1 MASWEPDEIDFEDEY
16 DKAETKDDAD
26 LDTSMTILNES
37 IREQEELQEKLN
49 RAEWLSINK
58 DQIAKLGQQIAL
70 NEKKQGEYIMRAS
83 KTIISILHRGFNK
96 IKEDGRVMIID
107 EKSAEKL
114 YNKLRSVESD
124 EHTYKIAFENES
136 GTYKD
141 ILSPTNRWLAPNA
154 YLKIFGKKF
163 MKDIGF
169 DVDKPRTGT
178 KRKIPKKRI
187 KQIEM
192 YVDEIDDNRKQFTAR
207 ELNELPTTSE
217 NNQDNIMLQD
227 IITKNEIATD
237 NSIKLIETSLT
248 ETGAEAS
255 TQTGGLTLRELEGL
269 DKELRTISGSLR
281 SAIAKAMAKQVD
293 INRENR
299 KLEEMVNDETYSD
312 EQREEVRARLQR
324 FQGEQK
330 AISDQIRI
338 LKGRYSNQIYQ
349 IRESIMKFLDKE
361 TGTLGERIRTL
372 FKEQGITIVSILTA
386 LGMTIG
392 VLIEALLGG
401 PSTTSTPTPQSTTTS
416 DKKGGARE
424 WIKNKLKA
432 LSQLLGKL
440 ADKALASLP
449 GIIGSIL
456 SWILNRAKEVV
467 GWLSQNLWALIT
479 GVGVLIYTYFITK
492 TRRR

>member
-1 MASWEPDEIDFEDEY
+1 MATSEPDEIDFEDQY
-16 DKAETKDDAD
+16 DKADPIDDAD
-26 LDTSMTILNES
+26 LDESMTLLNET
-37 IREQEELQEKLN
+37 IREQEELERRIT
-49 RAEWLSINK
+49 RAERTSTNK
-58 DQIAKLGQQIAL
+58 DERTKLEQQIVF

-83 KTIISILHRGFNK
+83 KTIISILHRGFEK
-96 IKEDGRVMIID
+96 MKQAGSVIVLD

-114 YNKLRSVESD
+114 YSRLQLVESD
-124 EHTYKIAFENES
+124 ERTYRIAFEKES

-141 ILSPTNRWLAPNA
+141 ILSPTNRWQVPNA
-154 YLKIFGKKF
+154 YLRIFGKKF

-169 DVDKPRTGT
+169 DADKPKSGT
-178 KRKIPKKRI
+178 KSKIPKKRMG
-187 KQIEM
+187 QIEQYIDEM
-192 YVDEIDDNRKQFTAR
+192 YDNTKQFAR

-217 NNQDNIMLQD
+217 SNQDNIMLQD

-237 NSIKLIETSLT
+237 NSMKLIETSLT
-248 ETGAEAS
+248 EIGEDAS

-281 SAIAKAMAKQVD
+281 SAIAKSIAKQVD
-293 INRENR
+293 IDRENR
-299 KLEEMVNDETYSD
+299 KLEEMANDETYSD
-312 EQREEVRARLQR
+312 EPREEVRARLQR
-324 FQGEQK
+324 FQDEQK
-330 AISDQIRI
+330 AINDQIRI

-372 FKEQGITIVSILTA
+372 FKELGITIVSILTA
-386 LGMTIG
+386 LGMTLG

-401 PSTTSTPTPQSTTTS
+401 PSTSTPTSQSTTTS

-440 ADKALASLP
+440 ADKVLESLP

-479 GVGVLIYTYFITK
+479 GVGVLIYTYFMTK
-492 TRRR
+492 TRRG

>member
-1 MASWEPDEIDFEDEY
+1 
-16 DKAETKDDAD
+16 
-26 LDTSMTILNES
+26 
-37 IREQEELQEKLN
+37 
-49 RAEWLSINK
+49 
-58 DQIAKLGQQIAL
+58 
-70 NEKKQGEYIMRAS
+70 MRAS
-83 KTIISILHRGFNK
+83 KTIISILHRGFEK
-96 IKEDGRVMIID
+96 IKQDGKVMVLD

-114 YNKLRSVESD
+114 YNRLRLVETD
-124 EHTYKIAFENES
+124 EGTYKVAFENDS
-136 GTYKD
+136 KKYKD
-141 ILSPTNRWLAPNA
+141 ILTPGNRWLAPNA
-154 YLKIFGKKF
+154 YLRIFGKKF

-169 DVDKPRTGT
+169 DVDKPKSGT
-178 KRKIPKKRI
+178 KSKIPKKRME
-187 KQIEM
+187 QIEQ
-192 YVDEIDDNRKQFTAR
+192 YVDEIDDNTKQFAAS

-217 NNQDNIMLQD
+217 GNQDNIMLQD

-237 NSIKLIETSLT
+237 NSIKLIETTLT
-248 ETGAEAS
+248 ETGVEVS

-269 DKELRTISGSLR
+269 DKELRMISGSLR
-281 SAIAKAMAKQVD
+281 SAIAKSIAKQVD
-293 INRENR
+293 IDRENR
-299 KLEEMVNDETYSD
+299 KLEEMANDETYSD
-312 EQREEVRARLQR
+312 EQREAVRARLQR
-324 FQGEQK
+324 FQDEQK

-361 TGTLGERIRTL
+361 TSLGERIRTL
-372 FKEQGITIVSILTA
+372 FREQGITIVSILTA

-401 PSTTSTPTPQSTTTS
+401 TSASAPTPQSTTTS

-432 LSQLLGKL
+432 LSSLLGKL

-479 GVGVLIYTYFITK
+479 GVGVLIYTYFMTNA
-492 TRRR
+492 RRR